1 MLTRTL
7 TIHSV
12 ARMEQLTSDDC
23 QQEDELN
30 LGLTLLTTAATE
42 PGVGF
47 FLCVYCDRKFRS
59 SQALGG
65 HQNAHKHERS
75 VAKRRQLIAAA
86 TRVGARAAAQDE
98 RQPGYHPGGGGDFM
112 SAAGKARKTAAGKAH
127 KHDRSSPEYD
137 DGADNVDLSM
147 AGKARKT
154 AAGKAHKHG
163 RSSSEYGDGADDMD
177 LSLRL

>member
-1 MLTRTL
+1 
-7 TIHSV
+7 
-12 ARMEQLTSDDC
+12 MEQLTSDDC

-47 FLCVYCDRKFRS
+47 FLC
-59 SQALGG
+59 
-65 HQNAHKHERS
+65 
-75 VAKRRQLIAAA
+75 
-86 TRVGARAAAQDE
+86 DE